1 MDEFDLIDRF
11 FAGEGWYTADEVSV
25 GPGDDCAVLDLPA
38 GRLCVSTDTLVE
50 GVHFPVGAPGEVV
63 AHRVFVATVSDV
75 AAMAARPVGL
85 TLALTM
91 PDADET
97 FLQGYSDRLKALT
110 QAYRTPLVGGNVA
123 RGPLSVTGQVIGLA
137 SSAGPLL
144 RTGARVGD
152 GVFVTGSP
160 GAAALGLAAALE
172 ALDVDAAVQAPYLFP
187 VARVAEALAA
197 REVLH
202 AGIDVTDGLLAD
214 LGHVCKASGVGAR
227 LEAGALPL
235 SPGVT
240 LQHALAGGDDYELC
254 VTAAADARL
263 DEAIWTRIGAIV
275 PAADG
280 VACVDASGTPIP
292 GNSTGYRH
300 F

>member
-1 MDEFDLIDRF
+1 MGTARECESAKREVGVSEAALYRHFPSKARMFEGLIDF
-11 FAGEGWYTADEVSV
+11 IEESIFARITRILDDIPDATTRCGTILSLLLGFAEKPAHPTPMIGERDRALASTGIYVFDWIWLKAALRLEPAIVHAVS
-25 GPGDDCAVLDLPA
+25 
-38 GRLCVSTDTLVE
+38 E
-50 GVHFPVGAPGEVV
+50 I
-63 AHRVFVATVSDV
+63 VFMGGTVSD
-75 AAMAARPVGL
+75 
-85 TLALTM
+85 
-91 PDADET
+91 EH
-97 FLQGYSDRLKALT
+97 QGGVEFNI
-110 QAYRTPLVGGNVA
+110 LVD
-123 RGPLSVTGQVIGLA
+123 P
-137 SSAGPLL
+137 
-144 RTGARVGD
+144 
-152 GVFVTGSP
+152 
-160 GAAALGLAAALE
+160 
-172 ALDVDAAVQAPYLFP
+172 
-187 VARVAEALAA
+187 LAA